1 MLNLMPSLAIS
12 NNFRI
17 FDRTFNDEYIN
28 MYRFK
33 AIITVRQGRV
43 ASEKSEEALRNYAER
58 LLLSVSNPLH
68 ISCKQS
74 FAYYHT
80 DEEAEMRGID
90 YVELHLH
97 LWRDCKRF
105 RSVVS
110 LSQLI
115 RALSDLYDGTAD
127 TQVLCQ
133 IEEPDVS
140 SCNSEPQHTSP
151 GSDNLT

>member
-1 MLNLMPSLAIS
+1 
-12 NNFRI
+12 
-17 FDRTFNDEYIN
+17 

-43 ASEKSEEALRNYAER
+43 ATEKSEEALRSYAEG
-58 LLLSVSNPLH
+58 LLLSVTNPLH

-74 FAYYHT
+74 FSYYHP

-90 YVELHLH
+90 YVELRLH

-110 LSQLI
+110 LSQLV

-133 IEEPDVS
+133 IEEPDIS
-140 SCNSEPQHTSP
+140 PCNSEPQHTSP
-151 GSDNLT
+151 GSENST